1 MNMIETERRI
11 KMVEGPQDTCRP
23 LQEVNEFVEAVVV
36 EMSNYTLQGKID
48 ILKGV
53 VNFLRQDAIS
63 DLENAQRTAKE
74 LDTFLSELENAS
86 KF

>member
-1 MNMIETERRI
+1 MIETERRI

-53 VNFLRQDAIS
+53 VDYLRRDAIAS
-63 DLENAQRTAKE
+63 LESHQFAAKE
-74 LDTFLSELENAS
+74 LDTFLSELENTS